1 MGLLLGT
8 HLMEMRLILQEMA
21 WPHSSHGKWQPIIM
35 EKNRSMAMDPTGNLS
50 LLFSLERFRIGLP
63 EWTNQWPDSLL
74 QLLNPVIRIV

>member
-35 EKNRSMAMDPTGNLS
+35 EKNRWMALDSGWSLS
-50 LLFSLERFRIGLP
+50 LPFPLERFRMGLLAG
-63 EWTNQWPDSLL
+63 TNQRAFNIL
-74 QLLNPVIRIV
+74 QLFNPVIRIV